1 MLDRLPGV
9 FKCLSDREVRYLVI
23 GGVAAIVHGV
33 PRTTFDLDLLIEAT
47 TQNAAKLLEAL
58 DDAGIASARLTDAA
72 GLLAH
77 EITVFRDVLRIDVQT
92 RTPGIEFAEAWDRR
106 ETRLLDGTP
115 YWIVSKRDLIAAK
128 EAAGRPRDIDDL
140 RVLRGEGH
148 DAP

>member
-1 MLDRLPGV
+1 MLDRLPAV

-33 PRTTFDLDLLIEAT
+33 PRTTFDLDILVEAT
-47 TQNAAKLLEAL
+47 TDNAARLLDAL
-58 DDAGIASARLTDAA
+58 DDAGIASSRLTDAA
-72 GLLAH
+72 GILTH
-77 EITVFRDVLRIDVQT
+77 EITVFRDILRIDVQT
-92 RTPGIEFAEAWDRR
+92 RTPGIDFAEAWDRR
-106 ETRLLDGTP
+106 ETRLIDGVP

-140 RVLRGEGH
+140 RALRG